1 MNFMK
6 KPILLHYYITDNCNA
21 KCEYCDIWKQKTA
34 GCAKFED
41 LERNLIAAK
50 RLGAKFVDFT
60 GGEPLLNPDLPKF
73 LDFAKKKKF
82 ITSVTTNAIL
92 FEKYAPQLKGK
103 IDLLHFSIGGNK
115 DTHDKIRG
123 VKSFDVL
130 VKAIDVAREFNLF
143 PDLLFTYTDDN
154 IDCFEEVYAI
164 AQSHKLIL
172 ILDPVFS
179 TDGKNLLSEQTQIKA
194 KSFAKKAGVYLNSA
208 HLKLR
213 EKGGNNTQ
221 KPTCRA
227 IDSTIVILPDDTLAL
242 PCFHRFRAKLKID
255 GNLEQI
261 LKSDEITQFRKL
273 QGKLQIC
280 ENCHINCY
288 MDASY
293 QYSVNSFFFSS
304 ILSKLK
310 YSYWKYLI
318 FRRKLPF

>member
-1 MNFMK
+1 MK

-21 KCEYCDIWKQKTA
+21 KCEFCDIWKQKGA
-34 GCAKFED
+34 GSAKYYD
-41 LERNLIAAK
+41 VERNLSAA
-50 RLGAKFVDFT
+50 RQLGAKFVDFT

-82 ITSVTTNAIL
+82 ITSITTNAVL
-92 FEKYAPQLKGK
+92 FEKFAPQLKGK
-103 IDLLHFSIGGNK
+103 VDLLHFSIGGNK
-115 DTHDKIRG
+115 ETHDKIRG
-123 VKSFDVL
+123 VKSFDTMI
-130 VKAIDVAREFNLF
+130 KAIDVALKNNLV
-143 PDLLFTYTDDN
+143 PDLLFTYTDEN
-154 IDCFEEVYAI
+154 IDCFEEVYEI
-164 AQSHKLIL
+164 AHSRKLML

-179 TDGKNLLSEQTQIKA
+179 TDGKNLLSAQTQIKA
-194 KSFAKKAGVYLNSA
+194 KKFAKKAGVYLNSA

-213 EKGGNNTQ
+213 EKGGNNPQ
-221 KPTCRA
+221 SPTCKA
-227 IDSTIVILPDDTLAL
+227 TDSTIVILPDDTLAL
-242 PCFHRFRAKLKID
+242 PCFHRVNTQLKID
-255 GNLEQI
+255 GNLQEI
-261 LKSDEITQFRKL
+261 LKSDKVAEFRKL
-273 QGKLQIC
+273 QGKFEIC